1 MVSLFEWSQ
10 KIERCFGYCHVWL
23 QHYFN
28 ANKTNNANKTT
39 PRTNCKSI
47 RIVQVLN
54 QNIPPCSVILGL
66 IVAVREEFANQ
77 PWKSGR
83 RTLPASSATERS
95 LFNCKKCNFFQLKG
109 SNSWACWNSKALG
122 WSFSRRGKGGEG
134 GGGHTTNFRKLWNFS
149 GRTLMIRGKGNRV
162 LQNSPC
168 RHLGFIGCLNSNY
181 GNRRAFISSPLTAQ
195 VITTATFAIVVCNLS
210 IWMSFRRRKRRQL
223 GIAAVRRD
231 SSLAVTLLMVTGFS

>member
-134 GGGHTTNFRKLWNFS
+134 GGVT
-149 GRTLMIRGKGNRV
+149 
-162 LQNSPC
+162 
-168 RHLGFIGCLNSNY
+168 
-181 GNRRAFISSPLTAQ
+181 PLTFENYEIFRAERSWLGARATEFYKIALV
-195 VITTATFAIVVCNLS
+195 VIWVLSAVLTATMAIEEPL
-210 IWMSFRRRKRRQL
+210 FHRL
-223 GIAAVRRD
+223 
-231 SSLAVTLLMVTGFS
+231 